1 MFVDDPIAA
10 LRGTDLEKRTSVSM
24 IILVW
29 EALGFKLAY
38 HKGQFAKVVT
48 WIGGTLTCE
57 SSGVRARVK
66 DAIVDDVKSDLKRI
80 TGQFPERSYT
90 PSLVNLVTVLDCLS
104 CFAPFSNRYGP
115 HFTRT

>member
-1 MFVDDPIAA
+1 MCGLFVEDPSADR
-10 LRGTDLEKRTSVSM
+10 RGTELEKRTSVAM

-57 SSGVRARVK
+57 ALGVRAKVK
-66 DAIVDDVKSDLKRI
+66 DAIVADVCSDMQRI
-80 TGQFPERSYT
+80 RALNVISDKELH
-90 PSLVNLVTVLDCLS
+90 SLVGKLS
-104 CFAPFSNRYGP
+104 
-115 HFTRT
+115 H